1 MASRG
6 VPRDSIGEAITAD
19 RAVGI
24 RSPNAHPSGHAHTRT
39 NSRIL
44 TEIHGLLQSPRNQFE
59 YDATANFRFPDPPT
73 INNPRKEKKKPI
85 HVPIWASVPES
96 LGKKGKERVKALI
109 LDGILIA
116 ISIPFFVLAGVVI
129 VLDGERVV
137 AHPLNALDQC
147 IKCVSCFRSNFSTR
161 TSHLEV
167 C

>member
-6 VPRDSIGEAITAD
+6 VPPRDSIGEAITVD
-19 RAVGI
+19 RAVRI
-24 RSPNAHPSGHAHTRT
+24 RSPRPHASGHTHTRM

-73 INNPRKEKKKPI
+73 IDNPRKEKEKPI

-96 LGKKGKERVKALI
+96 LEKGEKERVKALV

-129 VLDGERVV
+129 VADGKTVDG
-137 AHPLNALDQC
+137 HQLNALNQC
-147 IKCVSCFRSNFSTR
+147 IKCVSRF
-161 TSHLEV
+161 H
-167 C
+167 